1 MPVLFPIYLALLAP
15 WVAMACAPASLH
27 GVPQLTALDPSAVRV
42 RAEERLHAARRFLV
56 LLQDFGFDK
65 VARADPDVV
74 VVDYSWDG
82 GADRE
87 LTREDV
93 SRLRQRAGVPR
104 LVLAYLSIGEAEN
117 YRYYWKDAAR
127 GGKAA
132 FIAKPNRNW
141 PGNFRVRY
149 WDPEWQ
155 RILFGGPRAYLSRI
169 LAAGFD
175 GVYLDTV
182 DAAEAF
188 EDEGVADAAARMGDL
203 VTRLVASAR
212 AERPG
217 FLVIA
222 QNPYK
227 ILGIPAVVD
236 GLSGAVAEAVAFRSD
251 RPVPEREWNPLRDV
265 LRGFRATGR
274 TVMMVEYVKSA
285 DARRRFGDLCAGEG
299 FLCYIGTRSLG
310 RVGQMVEP
318 AGRGGGSS
326 P

>member
-1 MPVLFPIYLALLAP
+1 MPVLSPIYLVLLAP
-15 WVAMACAPASLH
+15 WVAMACARAPVHL
-27 GVPQLTALDPSAVRV
+27 VPQVAVEDPAVERA
-42 RAEERLHAARRFLV
+42 RAEARLHAAHRFLV

-87 LTREDV
+87 LTRDDV
-93 SRLRQRAGVPR
+93 ARLRRRDGPPR
-104 LVLAYLSIGEAEN
+104 LVLAYLSIGEAES
-117 YRYYWKDAAR
+117 YRYYWKDEAKR
-127 GGKAA
+127 GKAA

-155 RILFGGPRAYLSRI
+155 RILLGGPGSYLSRI

-182 DAAEAF
+182 DAAESF
-188 EDEGVADAAARMGDL
+188 EDEGVADAWARMGDL
-203 VTRLVASAR
+203 VTRIVAAAR
-212 AERPG
+212 SERPG

-236 GLSGAVAEAVAFRSD
+236 ALSGAVAEAVAFRAD

-265 LRGFRATGR
+265 LRGFRASGR

-285 DARRRFGDLCAGEG
+285 DARRRFGDLCTGEG
-299 FLCYIGTRSLG
+299 FLCYIGTPSLG
-310 RVGQMVEP
+310 RVGQMVDP
-318 AGRGGGSS
+318 AGRGGGTSR
-326 P
+326 